1 MSELLP
7 LGSHAPAFTAQASDG
22 RTYRLAD
29 LLAKTHVVLV
39 FYPGNDTPG

>member
-1 MSELLP
+1 MSDP
-7 LGSHAPAFTAQASDG
+7 LAIGSPAPRFEAAASDG

-29 LLAKTHVVLV
+29 MLRDGHVALG